1 MIPKQFRIHAVLI
14 VACLFI
20 IIFPLLSERP
30 ATEKAAQATIVAMDF
45 LHLIDA
51 GKYTESWQITAAMM
65 QEKVSQEEW
74 VERLTRTRA
83 QTGELVE
90 RTEKSVSYST
100 TAQDSP
106 DGEYLLLTFE
116 TKFQRA
122 ENIAEYVTV
131 MLEDDRWLVAGYF
144 IK

>member
-20 IIFPLLSERP
+20 IVFPLLSDRP
-30 ATEKAAQATIVAMDF
+30 KTEKATQATIVAMEF

-51 GKYTESWQITAAMM
+51 EKYAESWHVTAALM

-74 VERLTRTRA
+74 IERLTRARA
-83 QTGELVE
+83 LTGDLVE

-100 TAQDSP
+100 TAKDSP
-106 DGEYLLLTFE
+106 EGEYVLLTFA
-116 TKFQRA
+116 TRYRRA
-122 ENIAEYVTV
+122 EQVAEYVTV
-131 MLEDDRWLVAGYF
+131 MLADGRWQVAGYF
-144 IK
+144 VQ